1 MEMALPP
8 TGDLGESGSEVGG
21 QWQCFAGGP
30 EHLRLWV
37 LPSSSVG
44 SQVRCCHCHLHK

>member
-21 QWQCFAGGP
+21 AVAVFCRRP
-30 EHLRLWV
+30 
-37 LPSSSVG
+37 
-44 SQVRCCHCHLHK
+44 